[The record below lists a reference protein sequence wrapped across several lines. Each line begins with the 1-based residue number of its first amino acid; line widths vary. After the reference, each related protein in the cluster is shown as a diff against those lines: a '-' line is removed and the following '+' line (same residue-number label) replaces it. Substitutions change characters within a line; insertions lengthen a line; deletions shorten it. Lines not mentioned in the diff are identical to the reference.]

1 MNYINIIV
9 AYSKNRVIG
18 KDNKLIWNLPE
29 DLKRFKKL
37 TTGKTVIMGRKTF
50 ESIGKALP
58 NRENIVITRNEYY
71 IAEGCKIAL
80 SLDEAI
86 SLSTNEIF
94 IIGGSQIYNKAL
106 DFANRIYATVIDQEF
121 DGDSFF
127 PYIDDSWIKLTKENN
142 ISDQF
147 NFSYITY
154 EKAQF

>member
-1 MNYINIIV
+1 M
-9 AYSKNRVIG
+9 
-18 KDNKLIWNLPE
+18 
-29 DLKRFKKL
+29 
-37 TTGKTVIMGRKTF
+37 
-50 ESIGKALP
+50 
-58 NRENIVITRNEYY
+58 
-71 IAEGCKIAL
+71 
-80 SLDEAI
+80 DEAI